1 MNEVVGTLRIITLWI
16 IEIDEPTNIQ
26 DALQSSYA
34 EEWKAAA
41 DSEYNSLIENKTW
54 KLVQL
59 PPGRKA
65 IGSKWVLNETETR
78 GWSSRAI

>member
-41 DSEYNSLIENKTW
+41 DSEYNSLTENKDLETCSIAPW
-54 KLVQL
+54 
-59 PPGRKA
+59 
-65 IGSKWVLNETETR
+65 SKGYW
-78 GWSSRAI
+78 I